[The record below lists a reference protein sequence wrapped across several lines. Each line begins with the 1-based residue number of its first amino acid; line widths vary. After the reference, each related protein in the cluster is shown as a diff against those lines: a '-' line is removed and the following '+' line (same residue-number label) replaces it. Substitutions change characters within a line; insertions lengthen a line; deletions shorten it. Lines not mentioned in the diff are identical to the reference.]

1 VSATPSAGAVPVS
14 AIEVVPPD
22 DGSRSERSRLR
33 ILLGAFGDPGHA
45 FPMIA
50 LGRALRARGHEVT
63 LQTWERWRPAVE
75 RDGLCFTPAPE
86 YSAFPVPVER
96 DGALPQPLD
105 FYEAIVYATRDT
117 LPLLESLR
125 PDVVVHDILTLAP
138 SLCAE
143 LLGIPRA
150 TLVPHLF
157 PESAPG
163 FPIYSFGAVLPRT
176 PLGRAFWN
184 RAHLPVER
192 GLQSGRDA
200 LNRTRAAVGL
210 PPLQRVHGGTSDEL
224 ALVATFPQLEY
235 PRAWPAHVH
244 VVGPLMW
251 EPPAED
257 VPLPA
262 GEDPLVLVAPST
274 SQDPDHRLLHAA
286 LRGLADAPVR
296 VLATYNRR
304 LPPRPLPVP
313 ANARVVDWLSYA
325 RTLPFCDAI
334 VCHAGHGTLVR
345 ALSLGVPVIA
355 CPVAGDMNENAAR
368 LAWAGAGV
376 RLPRRFISPRPL
388 RRAVEQAL
396 DEPSIR
402 ERAREFAAWASE
414 HNAGAR
420 ASPLIERLADSV
432 VTSAGSP
439 ATTTTARA

>member
-1 VSATPSAGAVPVS
+1 MPVSAAHAVPVG
-14 AIEVVPPD
+14 
-22 DGSRSERSRLR
+22 DGSGSERSRLR

-50 LGRALRARGHEVT
+50 LGRALRTRGHEVT

-75 RDGLCFTPAPE
+75 SEGLSFAAAPE
-86 YSAFPVPVER
+86 YSAFPVPVEH
-96 DGALPQPLD
+96 DGAPPQPLD

-117 LPLLESLR
+117 LPLLENLR

-143 LLGIPRA
+143 LLGVPRV
-150 TLVPHLF
+150 TLVPHVF

-163 FPIYSFGAVLPRT
+163 FPIYSFGALLPRT
-176 PLGRAFWN
+176 RLGRAFWK

-224 ALVATFPQLEY
+224 ALIATFPQLEY
-235 PRAWPAHVH
+235 PRSWPAHVH

-251 EPPAED
+251 EPPAND
-257 VPLPA
+257 VPLPPGDA
-262 GEDPLVLVAPST
+262 PLVLIAPST

-304 LPPRPLPVP
+304 LPSRPLPVP
-313 ANARVVDWLSYA
+313 ENTSIVDWVSYA
-325 RTLPFCDAI
+325 RTLPHCDAI

-345 ALSLGVPVIA
+345 ALSLGVPVVA

-368 LAWAGAGV
+368 LTWLGAGV

-388 RRAVEQAL
+388 RRAVELAL
-396 DEPSIR
+396 TEPSI
-402 ERAREFAAWASE
+402 
-414 HNAGAR
+414 GQQAR
-420 ASPLIERLADSV
+420 ALSTWDANNDPGAHATSLVEQLASNTQRVELHKYPLQGYTPL
-432 VTSAGSP
+432 
-439 ATTTTARA
+439 